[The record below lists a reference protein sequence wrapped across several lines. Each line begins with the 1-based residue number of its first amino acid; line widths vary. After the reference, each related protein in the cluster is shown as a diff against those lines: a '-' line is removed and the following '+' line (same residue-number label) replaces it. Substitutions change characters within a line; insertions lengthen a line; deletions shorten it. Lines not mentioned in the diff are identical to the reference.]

1 MTTPGFLPQETIRKK
16 RDGLPLSAN
25 ELDQFI
31 GGVVDGNVTEGQIAA
46 FCMAVLLKGM
56 TMAER
61 VALTRAM
68 TRSGEVLD
76 WSHLDGPV
84 LDKHSTG
91 GVGDKVS
98 LILGPAIAACGG
110 YNPMISGRGLGH
122 TGGTL
127 DKFDAIPGYQSQPD
141 LDTLRRVVRDAGT
154 AIIGATDDIAPA
166 DRRIYGIRDVTGS
179 VESIDLITASILS
192 KKLAAGLNGLVM
204 DVKVGSG
211 AFASKLDDAVAL
223 AESITEVGTGAGTPT
238 VALVTDMNEVLG
250 TSAGNAVEVA
260 EAVDLLTGGARDR
273 RLYAKTR
280 ALVAEA
286 LVLGNLAEDSDAGGQ
301 AFDRAIDSG
310 AAAERFGQMVAG
322 LGGPSDFVDRYA
334 FHLPTAAIVRDVE
347 ANQPGIVTSI
357 DTRAI
362 GIAIVTMGGG
372 RTRPQDAIDH
382 AVGLTDIAGIGHRV
396 GPGDRLLARVHA
408 SSEAS
413 AERTV
418 KALHQAFTIGDE
430 APAER
435 PLIAK
440 RVTAPTR

>member
-1 MTTPGFLPQETIRKK
+1 MTTPGFLPQETIRRK
-16 RDGLPLSAN
+16 RDGLTLSDDEIAA
-25 ELDQFI
+25 FI
-31 GGVVDGNVTEGQIAA
+31 EGVTDGSVTEGQIAA
-46 FCMAVLLKGM
+46 FCMAVYLKGM

-68 TRSGEVLD
+68 TYSGEVLD

-154 AIIGATDDIAPA
+154 AIIGATSDIAPA
-166 DRRIYGIRDVTGS
+166 DRRKYAIRDVTGT

-192 KKLAAGLNGLVM
+192 KKLAAGLDGLVM
-204 DVKVGSG
+204 DVKFGSG
-211 AFASKLDDAVAL
+211 AFAETLDDATAL
-223 AESITEVGTGAGTPT
+223 AESITQVGTGAGMPT
-238 VALVTDMNEVLG
+238 VALVTDMNQVLG

-260 EAVDLLTGGARDR
+260 EAVDLLTGGGRDE

-286 LVLGNLAEDSDAGGQ
+286 LVLGELADDVDAGGR

-310 AAAERFGQMVAG
+310 AAAERFSRMVAG
-322 LGGPSDFVDRYA
+322 LGGPSDFIDRHA
-334 FHLPTAAIVRDVE
+334 SHLPAAAIVRDVHADRE
-347 ANQPGIVTSI
+347 GIISAV

-362 GIAIVTMGGG
+362 GIAIVAMGGG
-372 RTRPQDAIDH
+372 RTRPQDTIDH
-382 AVGLTDIAGIGHRV
+382 AVGLTDVAGIGDRV
-396 GPGDRLLARVHA
+396 GPAARPLAQVHA
-408 SSEAS
+408 ADEAS
-413 AERTV
+413 AERAIDAV
-418 KALHQAFTIGDE
+418 RRAFTIGDE

-440 RVTAPTR
+440 RVTAPEP

>member
-1 MTTPGFLPQETIRKK
+1 MTTSGFLPQETIRKK
-16 RDGLPLSAN
+16 RDGLTLSAN

-68 TRSGEVLD
+68 THSGEVLD

-192 KKLAAGLNGLVM
+192 KKLAAGLDGLVM

-211 AFASKLDDAVAL
+211 AFASQLDDAVAL

-250 TSAGNAVEVA
+250 TSAGNAVEVT

-347 ANQPGIVTSI
+347 ANRAGIVTSI

-362 GIAIVTMGGG
+362 GIAIVTIGGG

-418 KALHQAFTIGDE
+418 EALHQAFTIGDE
-430 APAER
+430 VPAER

-440 RVTAPTR
+440 RVTAPTP

>member
-16 RDGLPLSAN
+16 RDGLTLSDDEITA
-25 ELDQFI
+25 FI
-31 GGVVDGNVTEGQIAA
+31 GGVTDGSVTEGQVAA
-46 FCMAVLLKGM
+46 FCMAVYLQGM

-68 TRSGEVLD
+68 THSGEVLD

-154 AIIGATDDIAPA
+154 AIIGATSDIAPA
-166 DRRIYGIRDVTGS
+166 DRRKYAIRDVTGT

-192 KKLAAGLNGLVM
+192 KKLAAGLDGLVM
-204 DVKVGSG
+204 DVKYGSG
-211 AFASKLDDAVAL
+211 AFAETLDDATAL
-223 AESITEVGTGAGTPT
+223 AESITQVGTGAGMPT
-238 VALVTDMNEVLG
+238 VALVTDMNQVLG
-250 TSAGNAVEVA
+250 TNAGNAVEVA
-260 EAVDLLTGGARDR
+260 EAVELLTGRARDE

-286 LVLGNLAEDSDAGGQ
+286 LVLGKLASDVDAGGL

-310 AAAERFGQMVAG
+310 AAAERFSRMVAG
-322 LGGPSDFVDRYA
+322 LGGPSDFVDRHTH
-334 FHLPTAAIVRDVE
+334 HLPAAATVRDVHADRE
-347 ANQPGIVTSI
+347 GIVTAV

-362 GIAIVTMGGG
+362 GIAIVAMGGG
-372 RTRPQDAIDH
+372 RTRPEDAIDH
-382 AVGLTDIAGIGHRV
+382 AVGLTDIAGIGDRV
-396 GPGDRLLARVHA
+396 GPADKALAQVHA
-408 SSEAS
+408 ADEAS
-413 AERTV
+413 AERATDAV
-418 KALHQAFTIGDE
+418 RRAFTIGDE
-430 APAER
+430 APAKR
-435 PLIAK
+435 SLIAK
-440 RVTAPTR
+440 RVTAPTP